1 MNQKNLIIKLEQA
14 NQRRMIERIVNLE
27 TEIELLKSNG
37 ADKARIEKRMDQV
50 NDFKTRVNNSKN
62 RIKAL
67 LEGGFYET
75 KKIKKWNVAVQN

>member
-14 NQRRMIERIVNLE
+14 NQRRMIKRIVNLE

-67 LEGGFYET
+67 LDSEKGRFL
-75 KKIKKWNVAVQN
+75 

>member
-67 LEGGFYET
+67 LDSEKGRFL
-75 KKIKKWNVAVQN
+75 

>member
-67 LEGGFYET
+67 LDSEKGRFLWN
-75 KKIKKWNVAVQN
+75 KKD